1 MAKAKKPD
9 DWVVGGTPQSFEIYG
24 CMVRTGRYAELAQ
37 KWVGGTAPELTTS
50 AVYR

>member
-1 MAKAKKPD
+1 
-9 DWVVGGTPQSFEIYG
+9 
-24 CMVRTGRYAELAQ
+24 AELAQ